1 MSPARR
7 SEDGFTLIELIV
19 SMSVMMVLLAVTF
32 SAVMA
37 SNNAVATTS
46 QQQGLNEEARQAIN
60 RMARD
65 LRQATKVTTAVNPDG
80 PAFSATGLTA
90 IRLAA
95 DFDGDGCVAGVVP
108 VPAPVPAPT
117 SCLAYNGGNPEDITY
132 CFEPSSR
139 QLYVIDNSAAGVVPV
154 STSSTACTGGQPL
167 LAGNVKAFAVEY
179 RSNDYHQDLSPS
191 DGVTT
196 WREVDEAGPPS
207 GNTNGLLD
215 TELASVDS
223 VVLKATMELGGKAQ
237 VYRTHVDLRNRS
249 Q

>member
-1 MSPARR
+1 MTRR
-7 SEDGFTLIELIV
+7 DSAEDGFTLIELIV

-37 SNNAVATTS
+37 SNSAVATTS

-65 LRQATKVTTAVNPDG
+65 LRQALRVTTAVNPDG
-80 PAFSATGLTA
+80 PAFSTSGLTA

-95 DFDGDGCVAGVVP
+95 DFDGDGCIAGALP
-108 VPAPVPAPT
+108 TPAPVPPPT
-117 SCLAYNGGNPEDITY
+117 CLAYNGGNPEDISY
-132 CFEPSSR
+132 CFEPATR

-154 STSSTACTGGQPL
+154 TAASTACTGGQPL
-167 LAGNVKAFAVEY
+167 LAGNVKAFAVQY
-179 RSNDYHQDLSPS
+179 RSNDYHQDLDPS

-196 WREVDEAGPPS
+196 WREVDDAGPPL
-207 GNTNGLLD
+207 GNRNGLLD

-249 Q
+249 S